1 MTDQWDEWRQEAAGI
16 IVETAGVDEVASK
29 AAPKAAEPVE
39 AVYVVDIPD
48 DPQSVDAAATAERK
62 AIVVAAPQQHLVV
75 GVGALAAMDDAAF
88 ERNLA
93 MLQRG
98 QKRLIELTDKLLD
111 RGTDYGTVPGIK
123 KPFLQKPGSEKLA
136 NFYGLAIRFEAERVE
151 GDGVKAPPLAYHVR
165 SFAHLGSFDGPV
177 VAQGYGEANSWEP
190 RYRYIE
196 SKRACPACG
205 HEGLIKGKLDGKLKG
220 KWWCSQRDGG
230 CNKTFEAADPSI
242 TEQQTGKV
250 DNPDPYG
257 LANTLVKM
265 GEKRAHV
272 DVVLRATGT
281 SGFFSQDE
289 DSPSVQ
295 AQASHA
301 PRDEDERPEV
311 ENVTGQQT
319 VQRGG
324 RPDAPTSTQMAQLSA
339 LSKEK
344 KLGPDGIAAL
354 IIRLFNVPV
363 VMDETWSRGEKGKW
377 LWGYIEEGFTA
388 DQLGQLLSSID
399 TGDIT
404 EATTPTK
411 ATN

>member
-1 MTDQWDEWRQEAAGI
+1 
-16 IVETAGVDEVASK
+16 VES
-29 AAPKAAEPVE
+29 
-39 AVYVVDIPD
+39 
-48 DPQSVDAAATAERK
+48 
-62 AIVVAAPQQHLVV
+62 
-75 GVGALAAMDDAAF
+75 
-88 ERNLA
+88 
-93 MLQRG
+93 
-98 QKRLIELTDKLLD
+98 
-111 RGTDYGTVPGIK
+111 
-123 KPFLQKPGSEKLA
+123 
-136 NFYGLAIRFEAERVE
+136 
-151 GDGVKAPPLAYHVR
+151 PPLAYHVR
-165 SFAHLGSFDGPV
+165 SYAHLGSFDGPV

-196 SKRACPACG
+196 SKRACPSCG
-205 HEGLIKGKLDGKLKG
+205 HEGLIKGKIDGKLRG

-230 CNKTFEAADPSI
+230 CNATFEAADPKI
-242 TEQQTGKV
+242 TEQVTGKV

-295 AQASHA
+295 AQASRA
-301 PRDEDERPEV
+301 PESDDRPEV
-311 ENVTGQQT
+311 ENVTGQQE

-324 RPDAPTSTQMAQLSA
+324 RPDAPTPQQMALLSA

-344 KLGPDGIAAL
+344 GLGPDGIAAV
-354 IIRLFNVPV
+354 ITRLFDVPV
-363 VMDETWSRGEKGKW
+363 ILPDGTRGEQGKW
-377 LWGYIEEGFTA
+377 LWGYIEKGMTA
-388 DQLGQLLSSID
+388 DQLGAALSTIA

-404 EATTPTK
+404 EATAPTK